1 MAASA
6 KSGITQLVIQSS
18 LEPIL
23 ESILEALSNGEK
35 VTLHEFGTFYIK
47 SIGERMSRNPK
58 SGEVFK
64 AKAKKVIK
72 FKATPLVGINP
83 FANFK

>member
-6 KSGITQLVIQSS
+6 KSGITQKDIQSS

-23 ESILEALSNGEK
+23 ESILDALSNGDK

-47 SIGERMSRNPK
+47 DVPERPSRNPK
-58 SGEVFK
+58 SGEPIIVPAKRVVKFK
-64 AKAKKVIK
+64 SNPIDVIK
-72 FKATPLVGINP
+72 
-83 FANFK
+83 